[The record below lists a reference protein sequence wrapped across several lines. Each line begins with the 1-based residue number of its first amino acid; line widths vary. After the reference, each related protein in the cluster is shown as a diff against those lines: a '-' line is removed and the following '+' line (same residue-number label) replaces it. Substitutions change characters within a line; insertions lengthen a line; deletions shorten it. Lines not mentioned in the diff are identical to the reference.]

1 MQKIKNFLRK
11 FLQGI
16 RNYFRKLFTEEYQV
30 VIWYVPENKTVYHF
44 KKIIKLT
51 DTQISGV
58 KTTGEKFDMK
68 VKEPFNYQ
76 ITKLF

>member
-1 MQKIKNFLRK
+1 MKRIKAFFGGLWTKIKESLK
-11 FLQGI
+11 TA
-16 RNYFRKLFTEEYQV
+16 FTEEYQV
-30 VIWYVPENKTVYHF
+30 VIWYDAEKKTVYSF

-51 DTQISGV
+51 DTEISAV

-76 ITKLF
+76 VTKVY

>member
-1 MQKIKNFLRK
+1 MIDAIKNKLRTW
-11 FLQGI
+11 
-16 RNYFRKLFTEEYQV
+16 FTEEYQV

-51 DTQISGV
+51 DTQVSAV

-76 ITKLF
+76 VTKLY

>member
-1 MQKIKNFLRK
+1 MKRIKAFFGGLWTKIKESLK
-11 FLQGI
+11 TA
-16 RNYFRKLFTEEYQV
+16 FTEEYQV
-30 VIWYVPENKTVYHF
+30 VIWYDPEKKTVYSF

-51 DTQISGV
+51 DTQISAV

-76 ITKLF
+76 VTKVY